1 MAAPVET
8 KVKAGAAAGAVTG
21 IVVWALVSYVPM
33 FHNGVPQ
40 PVVDA
45 LPFILAW
52 IGHTA
57 AAYWAPHTARPDV
70 AVKK

>member
-21 IVVWALVSYVPM
+21 IVVWALVSYVPA
-33 FHNGVPQ
+33 FKNGVPQ

-45 LPFILAW
+45 LPFVLAW
-52 IGHTA
+52 IGHTV
-57 AAYWAPHTARPDV
+57 AAYLAPHTSRIGGG
-70 AVKK
+70 K